1 MLKFVEVLFVGRD
14 FIFSI
19 ISVHLTIESPILL
32 AYLPFWQ
39 LCIPGF
45 QKSPFS
51 HWCSFGFLHSHQHL
65 SLFRFD
71 SSFIFYHQTY
81 IHICMIYVLLTFLIC
96 LFLLSYKKHG
106 SLSLLS
112 HLEHIFCWIDHQ
124 EYCNFQYTYKH
135 KQIVT

>member
-51 HWCSFGFLHSHQHL
+51 H
-65 SLFRFD
+65 
-71 SSFIFYHQTY
+71 
-81 IHICMIYVLLTFLIC
+81 
-96 LFLLSYKKHG
+96 
-106 SLSLLS
+106 
-112 HLEHIFCWIDHQ
+112 
-124 EYCNFQYTYKH
+124 
-135 KQIVT
+135 